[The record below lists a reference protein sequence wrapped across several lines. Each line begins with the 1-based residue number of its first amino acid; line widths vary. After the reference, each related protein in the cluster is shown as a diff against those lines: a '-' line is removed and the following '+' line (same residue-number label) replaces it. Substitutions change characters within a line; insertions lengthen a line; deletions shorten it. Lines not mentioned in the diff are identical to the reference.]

1 MQIVSLDKI
10 PVLPRLSE
18 DKLEGMNLSANE
30 FVKEAL
36 CQMRNLCYS
45 LDGVGLHAVQ
55 VGLPFNMFVAQVSNF
70 GLPPTEVDLEF
81 FASCKYEGIGEKI
94 NSVEGCLSIKDE
106 NGSILY
112 VVKRYY
118 KIILKGYK
126 YNRNQEFVYTE
137 QEFQGFPAIVL
148 QHEIDHGDNI
158 LISDIG
164 EKFNVER

>member
-1 MQIVSLDKI
+1 MNIVSLDKI
-10 PVLPRLSE
+10 PILSQ
-18 DKLEGMNLSANE
+18 DQKLNWADVE
-30 FVKEAL
+30 EAL
-36 CQMRNLCYS
+36 HQMRKLCYS
-45 LDGVGLHAVQ
+45 LNGVGLHAVQ

-112 VVKRYY
+112 VVKRYN

-126 YNRNQEFVYTE
+126 YIKDQGFIYLE
-137 QEFQGFPAIVL
+137 QEFSGFPAIVL

-158 LISDIG
+158 LISAIG
-164 EKFNVER
+164 ELFHVER